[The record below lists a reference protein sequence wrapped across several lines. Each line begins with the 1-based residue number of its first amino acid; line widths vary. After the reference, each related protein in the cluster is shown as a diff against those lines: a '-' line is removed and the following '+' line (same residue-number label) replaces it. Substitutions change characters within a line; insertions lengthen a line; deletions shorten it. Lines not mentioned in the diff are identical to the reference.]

1 MSNQRINIDSTR
13 PRKASLPSNFALKAG
28 KPTTSIRVP
37 GSPNENSQ
45 SGIHSDDMAE
55 VDRLTSLL
63 RVNVLKAWKA
73 KRENIMR
80 NNDWTAMPQLFS
92 EFLQLQECRL
102 HMCVAR
108 LTFRLGLHAIARQS
122 SETAL
127 FMLQDF
133 ASVSK

>member
-1 MSNQRINIDSTR
+1 
-13 PRKASLPSNFALKAG
+13 
-28 KPTTSIRVP
+28 
-37 GSPNENSQ
+37 
-45 SGIHSDDMAE
+45 MAE

-108 LTFRLGLHAIARQS
+108 LAFQLGLRAIARQS